1 MKKAIAK
8 IGALTAVAVSLSGC
22 VGSNAVTGYVMGF
35 NLKAVDNRYARGGL
49 NMLFG
54 ACLWYRDRS
63 GLYRV

>member
-49 NMLFG
+49 NSQKEKLQQQLVRQF
-54 ACLWYRDRS
+54 
-63 GLYRV
+63 